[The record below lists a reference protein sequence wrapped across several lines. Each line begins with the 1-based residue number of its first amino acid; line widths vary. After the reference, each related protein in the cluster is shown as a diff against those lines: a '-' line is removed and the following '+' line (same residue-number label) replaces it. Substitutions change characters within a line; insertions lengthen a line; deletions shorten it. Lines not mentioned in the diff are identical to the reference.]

1 MQYREAKSPSNKS
14 KVLHHLQVQKA
25 EEGGHVVEH
34 HYENDGMTFHKPKT
48 YVFGADEGPDMM
60 QHIAKHMN
68 VGGPKDGIG
77 DDEGGER
84 APEREI
90 KGEEEM
96 QER

>member
-1 MQYREAKSPSNKS
+1 MAGYREARSPSNKS

-48 YVFGADEGPDMM
+48 YVFGADEGADMLH
-60 QHIAKHMN
+60 HIAKHMN
-68 VGGPKDGIG
+68 VEAPEKE
-77 DDEGGER
+77 EGGER
-84 APEREI
+84 APEHEV
-90 KGEEEM
+90 EAENEM